1 MRHAVTTPAYLFRK
15 MLDNALYSFSS
26 TKRETVASLRPLL
39 SRIPFAPNEPSGWI
53 PLYTMVTFRPDIN
66 YATVKKKAERQDRV
80 LKTVSWVGTAILG
93 ITGLGFTWVAASHR
107 FRR

>member
-1 MRHAVTTPAYLFRK
+1 MRYSVTTLAYLFRK
-15 MLDNALYSFSS
+15 MLDNALYSFSP
-26 TKRETVASLRPLL
+26 TKKVTVTSLRSLL
-39 SRIPFAPNEPSGWI
+39 SHVPFASDEPSGWI

-80 LKTVSWVGTAILG
+80 LKTVSWIGTAILG
-93 ITGLGFTWVAASHR
+93 ITGLGIARVAFHR